1 MHQIDIWGL
10 RRPEAGVPP
19 YRAALA
25 PRDRASVESRP
36 MRVTVGRPDRQVR
49 SVDCDANSHVGVSV
63 DRDAN
68 SHVGVSTFTR
78 FPCCSATRPLSQP
91 RVWRSY

>member
-36 MRVTVGRPDRQVR
+36 MRVTVGRLNRQQKRSTVTRTVTSESRHSPDSPAAVPPIHCPIHASGAPISRPACR
-49 SVDCDANSHVGVSV
+49 WNS
-63 DRDAN
+63 
-68 SHVGVSTFTR
+68 
-78 FPCCSATRPLSQP
+78 
-91 RVWRSY
+91 